1 MKSLPPAYQDCYYAI
16 YFSLHEHLRQDSF
29 FLRFD
34 ISTFISHVLTFYL
47 FKHLYTENGSEWGV
61 KRSRVDWAFTKTGQA
76 LNHSKQKNI
85 TK

>member
-1 MKSLPPAYQDCYYAI
+1 MQFIFLFTNICDKTV
-16 YFSLHEHLRQDSF
+16 F